1 MDVLCP
7 RPAGNRRELCRAMHV
22 TIRKSQSAH
31 DCPWA
36 GRRVLVVGLGAS
48 GLSAARYLAARGAEV
63 AVTDTR
69 ANPPGLAALRA
80 ELPQVPV
87 AAGGFDAEAFARAE
101 TLVVSPGV
109 SVQAP
114 LIAEARARGAEV
126 LGDIELFARENTA
139 PVVAITGSNGKSTV
153 TTLVAR
159 MAEASGLITGLG
171 GNIGTPALELL
182 EGEPKEL
189 QVLELSSFQLETTDS
204 LRPVAA
210 ALLNLSADH
219 LDRYAG
225 LADYTAA
232 KTRIYHGAETLVVN
246 RDDPRVM
253 ATLEAVDHG
262 QAVITFGLGE
272 PEDNGFGLREVDG
285 ESWLCRGRE
294 NLLPAAAL
302 KLAGRHNLANALA
315 ALALGHAAGLKLPA
329 MLAAL
334 REFPG
339 LPHRTQWVAERNG
352 VTFVNDSKATNVGAA
367 LAAIEG
373 LAAQRL
379 VLIAGGQ
386 GKGQDFTPLREAVA
400 RRCRAVLL
408 IGEDAPKLAA
418 ALEGSVPLET
428 LPDLAAA
435 VRRAAE
441 LARPGDA
448 VLLSPACA
456 SFDQFAGFAERGE
469 RFAAA
474 VEDLS

>member
-1 MDVLCP
+1 MITL
-7 RPAGNRRELCRAMHV
+7 RETSSHIER
-22 TIRKSQSAH
+22 SWQ
-31 DCPWA
+31 
-36 GRRVLVVGLGAS
+36 GRRMLVVGLGAS
-48 GLSAARYLAARGAEV
+48 GLSAARYLAARGAAV
-63 AVTDTR
+63 TVTDTR
-69 ANPPGLAALRA
+69 SEPPGLAALRI

-87 AAGGFDAEAFARAE
+87 AVGGFDPEVFARAE

-109 SVQAP
+109 SVQTP
-114 LIAEARARGAEV
+114 LIVEARARGVEV

-153 TTLVAR
+153 TTMVAR
-159 MAEASGLITGLG
+159 MAEASGLVTGLG

-232 KTRIYHGAETLVVN
+232 KIRIYHGADTLVVN

-253 ATLEAVDHG
+253 ATLSGVNHG

-272 PEDNGFGLREVDG
+272 PQGNDFGLREVAG
-285 ESWLCRGRE
+285 ETWLCRGEE
-294 NLLPAAAL
+294 NLLPAAEL
-302 KLAGRHNLANALA
+302 KMAGRHNCANALA

-329 MLAAL
+329 MLAVL
-334 REFPG
+334 RAFPG
-339 LPHRTQWVAERNG
+339 LPHRTQWVGERAG
-352 VTFVNDSKATNVGAA
+352 VTFINDSKATNVGAA

-373 LAAQRL
+373 LSAQRI

-386 GKGQDFTPLREAVA
+386 GKGQDFAPLREAVA

-408 IGEDAPKLAA
+408 IGEDAPRLAR
-418 ALEGSVPLET
+418 ALADTVPLET
-428 LPDLAAA
+428 LPDLASA
-435 VRRAAE
+435 VQRAAE

-456 SFDQFAGFAERGE
+456 SFDQFSGFAERGE
-469 RFAAA
+469 RFTAS
-474 VEDLS
+474 VEALS

>member
-1 MDVLCP
+1 MT
-7 RPAGNRRELCRAMHV
+7 M
-22 TIRKSQSAH
+22 RKTHGEQGH
-31 DCPWA
+31 PWQ
-36 GRRVLVVGLGAS
+36 GRRVLVVGLGKS

-63 AVTDTR
+63 SVTDTR
-69 ANPPGLAALRA
+69 PAPPGLETLRA
-80 ELPQVPV
+80 ELPAVPV
-87 AAGGFDAEAFARAE
+87 HAGGFDADAFARAE

-109 SVQAP
+109 SVQEP

-159 MAEASGLITGLG
+159 MAERSGLVTGLG

-182 EGEPKEL
+182 AGEPKEL

-232 KTRIYHGAETLVVN
+232 KIRIYHGAETLVVN
-246 RDDPRVM
+246 RDDPRVL
-253 ATLEAVDHG
+253 ATLDAVTHG
-262 QAVITFGLGE
+262 QAVIRFGLGE
-272 PEDNGFGLREVDG
+272 PEDNGFGLREVGG
-285 ESWLCRGRE
+285 EPWLCRGPE
-294 NLLPAAAL
+294 NLLPAAEL
-302 KLAGRHNLANALA
+302 KIPGRHNLANALA
-315 ALALGHAAGLKLPA
+315 ALALGYAAGLKLPA

-339 LPHRTQWVAERNG
+339 LPHRTQWVAERAG

-373 LAAQRL
+373 LPAARI

-386 GKGQDFTPLREAVA
+386 GKGQDFSPLREAVR

-418 ALEGSVPLET
+418 ALDGATVIET
-428 LPDLAAA
+428 LPDLEAA
-435 VRRAAE
+435 VRRGAE
-441 LARPGDA
+441 LAEAGDA

-474 VEDLS
+474 VEGLS